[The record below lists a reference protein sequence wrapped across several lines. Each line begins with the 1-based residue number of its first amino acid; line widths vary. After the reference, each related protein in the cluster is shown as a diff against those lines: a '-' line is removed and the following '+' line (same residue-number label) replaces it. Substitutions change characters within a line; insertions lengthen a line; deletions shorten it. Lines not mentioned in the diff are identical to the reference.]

1 MQLRGMDIATTKTMR
16 FGQDIRRV
24 EDNRLIT
31 GKGRYVGN
39 IAVAGV
45 AHLVLLRSPHAHA
58 EIISL
63 DVAAAKAAPGV
74 IAVFTAADLQE
85 AGIEPLASAP
95 MFKRADGSPRAEPPR
110 RLLAQ
115 GRVRH
120 LGEAVVAII
129 AETRKAGMDAAEL
142 VMVDYDMLPAVIA
155 MRKAIAPGAF
165 ALCDDAP
172 DNIAGEMRHGDAAA
186 TDAAFAAAAHIVAL
200 DVVNQR
206 LVTNAMEPRS
216 ILAIPRDGR
225 IIVHNASQSPTAVR
239 EVLSNSIL
247 QEPEENIRI
256 VVGDIGG
263 GFGMKGTVHNEEML
277 AVFAARR
284 LDRPVRYVADRSE
297 EFLTSVHSRDNLSQA
312 ALALDDAGKILGLRV
327 DTLANLG
334 AYVTPIGLLVPCV
347 LGPKVITG
355 TYQVPVLDVRVR
367 GVLTNT
373 MSTSAYRGAGRP
385 EALFLIE
392 RLMDAAA
399 AKLGISAAEI
409 RRRNFVQPAA
419 MPYTTAHGEVYD
431 CGNFPYFLDRMMEV
445 ADDAGFAARR
455 AAAEA
460 RGLLLGRGITS
471 YIEWTGG
478 YAFTEVVDVIVT
490 GDRRII
496 VHSATQAMGQGLE
509 TAYTQLIADRLVD
522 DPALVPVIQ
531 GDTDIVKG
539 PGSFGSRSAFVGGSA
554 VARGADVWV
563 ETALPLAAEAL
574 EAADADL
581 EFSAGHFQIAG
592 TDRGIDMFELAGRQP
607 ESSIGIKTTYTAQG
621 SGWPNGCH
629 VAEVEIDP
637 ETGVPTIVRYA
648 TVDDVGNAI
657 NEMLV
662 EGQVHGG
669 IVQGAGQ
676 AMFEACRYDENG
688 QLVTGSFMDYQMPRA
703 ADFPSFV
710 TVIDQSVPCTTNMLG
725 IKGCGESGTVG
736 ATPTLVN
743 AVLDA
748 LRPLGGHDIERPAT
762 PCAIWRAIQA
772 ARSKSPPPDVTGL

>member
-1 MQLRGMDIATTKTMR
+1 MDIARTQTKAR

-24 EDNRLIT
+24 EDDRLIT
-31 GKGRYVGN
+31 GKGKYVGN
-39 IAVAGV
+39 IAVDGMV
-45 AHLVLLRSPHAHA
+45 HLVLLRSPYAHA
-58 EIISL
+58 EIVAL
-63 DVAAAKAAPGV
+63 DVASARAAPGV

-85 AGIEPLASAP
+85 AGLQPLRSAP
-95 MFKRADGSPRAEPPR
+95 MFKRADGSPLAEPPR

-120 LGEAVVAII
+120 LGEAVVAIVADSR
-129 AETRKAGMDAAEL
+129 AEGMDAAEL
-142 VMVDYDMLPAVIA
+142 VVVDYDALPAVVS
-155 MRKAIAPGAF
+155 MTEAIAPGAF
-165 ALCDDAP
+165 ALCDEAP
-172 DNIAGEMRHGDAAA
+172 DNVAAEMRHGDATA
-186 TDAAFAAAAHIVAL
+186 TDAAFNMAAHVVEL
-200 DVVNQR
+200 DIVNQR
-206 LVTNAMEPRS
+206 LVTNSMEPRS
-216 ILAIPRDGR
+216 ILAIPENGR

-239 EVLSNSIL
+239 EMISKDIL
-247 QEPEENIRI
+247 REPEENIRV

-277 AVFAARR
+277 AVFAARK
-284 LDRPVRYVADRSE
+284 LGRPVRYVADRGE
-297 EFLTSVHSRDNLSQA
+297 EFLTSVHSRDNLSHA
-312 ALALDDAGKILGLRV
+312 ALALDENGKILGLRV
-327 DTLANLG
+327 DTLANVG
-334 AYVTPIGLLVPCV
+334 AYIIPIGLLVPCI

-355 TYQVPVLDVRVR
+355 TYQVPALDVRVR

-392 RLMDAAA
+392 RLMDKAAV
-399 AKLGISAAEI
+399 KLGLSAVEI
-409 RRRNFVQPAA
+409 RRRNFVQPEA

-431 CGNFPYFLDRMMEV
+431 CGNFPYFLDRMLEV

-455 AAAEA
+455 AEAEA
-460 RGLLLGRGITS
+460 RGMLLGRGITS

-478 YAFTEVVDVIVT
+478 YAFTEIVDVIVT
-490 GDRRII
+490 GDRKIT

-509 TAYTQLIADRLVD
+509 TAYTQLIADRLGV
-522 DPALVPVIQ
+522 DPALVTVVQ

-554 VARGADVWV
+554 VAHGADVWV

-581 EFSAGHFQIAG
+581 EFSAGKFQIAG
-592 TDRGIDMFELAGRQP
+592 TDRGIGMFELAGRQP
-607 ESSIGIKTTYTAQG
+607 EEKIAIKTSHTVQS

-637 ETGVPTIVRYA
+637 ETGVPKIIRYS

-669 IVQGAGQ
+669 IAQGAGQ
-676 AMFEACRYDENG
+676 AMFEVCRYDEAG
-688 QLVTGSFMDYQMPRA
+688 QLISGSFMDYQMPRA
-703 ADFPSFV
+703 ADFPNFV
-710 TVIDQSVPCTTNMLG
+710 TLIDQSVPCTTNMLG
-725 IKGCGESGTVG
+725 VKGCGESGTVG

-748 LRPLGGHDIERPAT
+748 LRPLGVQDIEMPAT
-762 PCAIWRAIQA
+762 PFAIWQAIET
-772 ARSKSPPPDVTGL
+772 ARSKSPPSGALGL